1 MVVLAEVHT
10 GAPSWS
16 RARQVL
22 AGFDKQRSKKEKS
35 SVTKSTC
42 NEGGYRAVPNPTV
55 APRAEAYGP
64 ARSQILNDAGFVAAQ
79 REIALWPGYAPTP
92 LRTLTALARH
102 LGVGTVY
109 YKDEGER
116 FGLKSFKALGGAYAV
131 FRLLVQAIAQQGGG
145 KMVSAAD
152 IVNGHWRHIVQ
163 QITVTCATDGNHGRS
178 VAWGAQLF
186 GCRCV
191 IYIHAN
197 VSEGRRAAIAK
208 YGADVIRMP
217 GNYDD
222 SVRHADAQAKAHGWT
237 VVSDTTYESYRSIP
251 IDVMHGYGVMA
262 REIVEQV
269 GEKPPTHVF
278 VQAGVGAFAA
288 SVAAAFW
295 LAWGERRP
303 HLVVVEPIE
312 ADCHLRSAQAGR
324 PVAVTGALDTIM
336 AGLACGEVSPAAW
349 EIVSTA
355 AAAFVAI
362 DDQYALDAVRLF
374 AHPQSG
380 DPAIV
385 SGETGA
391 TGLAAL
397 LAARQDAAL
406 YALLSLDGD
415 SRVLLLGSE
424 GDTDPEIYRHITG
437 RTADEVRA

>member
-1 MVVLAEVHT
+1 MTES
-10 GAPSWS
+10 P
-16 RARQVL
+16 R
-22 AGFDKQRSKKEKS
+22 
-35 SVTKSTC
+35 
-42 NEGGYRAVPNPTV
+42 NEGGHRAVRNPML
-55 APRAEAYGP
+55 AAAAEPYGS
-64 ARSQILNDAGFVAAQ
+64 ARSQILNDAGFSAAQ
-79 REIALWPGYAPTP
+79 REIASWPGYAPTP
-92 LRTLTALARH
+92 LRTLPALARQ
-102 LGVGTVY
+102 LGVGSVH
-109 YKDEGER
+109 YKDEGAR

-131 FRLLVQAIAQQGGG
+131 FRLLAQTIARQIGAQE
-145 KMVSAAD
+145 VSVAD
-152 IVNGHWRHIVQ
+152 MLSGRWRHIVQ

-178 VAWGAQLF
+178 VAWGAQMF

-191 IYIHAN
+191 IYIHAT

-208 YGADVIRMP
+208 YGADVIRVP

-222 SVRHADAQAKAHGWT
+222 SVRHADAQAKANGWT
-237 VVSDTTYESYRSIP
+237 VVSDTTYEGYRAIP

-262 REIVEQV
+262 REIVDQI
-269 GEKPPTHVF
+269 GDQPPSHVF

-303 HLVVVEPIE
+303 QLVVVESIE
-312 ADCHLRSAQAGR
+312 ADCHLRSAQAGH

-362 DDQYALDAVRLF
+362 DDQYALDAVRMF

-391 TGLAAL
+391 SGLAAL
-397 LAARQDAAL
+397 LAARDDAPL
-406 YALLSLDGD
+406 RVLLSLDAA

-437 RTADEVRA
+437 LTADDVLA